1 LCSVVPKRERI
12 VSPRRCA
19 AIRPGV
25 VVVVVVRVA
34 GKKTPQ
40 KLLCRGIASSSSTR
54 RPRDAFNTTTT
65 ARLNVFFELEKSE
78 EKFVTEK
85 APLNKTEKTRRERE
99 KERESVE
106 KKKKKKKKKKKE
118 EEILARS
125 TCRIGTSLPRTRRP
139 VMMMMM
145 MMMMT
150 MKR

>member
-1 LCSVVPKRERI
+1 
-12 VSPRRCA
+12 
-19 AIRPGV
+19 
-25 VVVVVVRVA
+25 
-34 GKKTPQ
+34 
-40 KLLCRGIASSSSTR
+40 CRGIASSSSTR